1 MVYLQKEK
9 CNLHHHFHHHLE
21 QSNTLRTMLELWVHI
36 RHTQPNQ
43 LANRIT
49 QHTSKPQKFRKSKTY
64 QFEMFGQRK
73 EPKSV
78 DGIRVG
84 KRRERNL
91 QTKKENAFLIMRNR
105 KLENTKFV

>member
-1 MVYLQKEK
+1 
-9 CNLHHHFHHHLE
+9 
-21 QSNTLRTMLELWVHI
+21 
-36 RHTQPNQ
+36 
-43 LANRIT
+43 
-49 QHTSKPQKFRKSKTY
+49 
-64 QFEMFGQRK
+64 MFGQRK